1 MKICVF
7 DTETTGIEE
16 NKMFCYNV
24 GYLILDTESRA
35 CLVKREFVIEQIW
48 HNLPLFNTAYYAN
61 KRSIYV
67 GAMRARTIR
76 MEKFGYVT
84 QQMLRDFRNYEVERA
99 FAYNSAFD
107 EKVFEFNCDWF
118 KVVNPFETVPISDI
132 RGFVH
137 HFMIDDTFRAW
148 CEENNSFTESGH
160 YSTTAEALTR
170 YIRSDASFIEDHTAL
185 SDSEIEAEILFA
197 CLDRGADLNRDYQ
210 AKRFIERKV
219 TREFTI
225 DLPGEK
231 IIVEG
236 TRATYYKTKNKF
248 VVR

>member
-7 DTETTGIEE
+7 DTETTSLE
-16 NKMFCYNV
+16 KPYCYNV

-48 HNLPLFNTAYYAN
+48 HNLPLFNTAYYTN

-67 GAMRARTIR
+67 GALRARTIR

-118 KVVNPFETVPISDI
+118 KVINPFETVPISDI

-148 CEENNSFTESGH
+148 CEENNAFTESGH

-170 YIRSDASFIEDHTAL
+170 YIRSDTSFVEDHTAL

-210 AKRFIERKV
+210 AKRSIERKV

-225 DLPGEK
+225 DLPGKK

>member
-7 DTETTGIEE
+7 DTETTSLE
-16 NKMFCYNV
+16 KPYCYNV

-148 CEENNSFTESGH
+148 CEENNAFTESGH

-170 YIRSDASFIEDHTAL
+170 YIRSDTSFVEDHTAL

-210 AKRFIERKV
+210 AKRSIERKV

>member
-7 DTETTGIEE
+7 DTETTSLE
-16 NKMFCYNV
+16 KPYCYNV

-67 GAMRARTIR
+67 GALRARTIR

-107 EKVFEFNCDWF
+107 EKVFNFNCDWF
-118 KVVNPFETVPISDI
+118 KVINPFETVPISDI

-148 CEENNSFTESGH
+148 CEENNAFTESGH

-170 YIRSDASFIEDHTAL
+170 YIRSDTSFTEDHTAL
-185 SDSEIEAEILFA
+185 SDSEIEAEILFT
-197 CLDRGADLNRDYQ
+197 CLDRGADLSGDYQ
-210 AKRFIERKV
+210 AKRSIERKV

-225 DLPGEK
+225 DLPGKK

>member
-7 DTETTGIEE
+7 DTETISLE
-16 NKMFCYNV
+16 KPYCYNV

-67 GAMRARTIR
+67 GALRARTIR

-107 EKVFEFNCDWF
+107 EKVFNFNCDWF
-118 KVVNPFETVPISDI
+118 KVINPFETVPISDI

-137 HFMIDDTFRAW
+137 HFMIDNTFRAW
-148 CEENNSFTESGH
+148 CEENNAFTESGH

-170 YIRSDASFIEDHTAL
+170 YIRSDTSFTEDHTAL
-185 SDSEIEAEILFA
+185 SDSEIEAEILFT
-197 CLDRGADLNRDYQ
+197 CLDRGADLNGDYQ
-210 AKRFIERKV
+210 AKRSIECKV

>member
-7 DTETTGIEE
+7 DTETTSLE
-16 NKMFCYNV
+16 KPYCYNV

-148 CEENNSFTESGH
+148 CEENNAFTGSGH

-170 YIRSDASFIEDHTAL
+170 YIRSDTSFVEDHTAL

-210 AKRFIERKV
+210 AKRSIERKV

>member
-7 DTETTGIEE
+7 DTETTSLE
-16 NKMFCYNV
+16 KPYCYNV

-67 GAMRARTIR
+67 GALRARTIR

-99 FAYNSAFD
+99 FAYNSTFD
-107 EKVFEFNCDWF
+107 EKVFDFNCDWF
-118 KVVNPFETVPISDI
+118 KVINPFETVPISDI

-148 CEENNSFTESGH
+148 CEENNAFTESGH

-170 YIRSDASFIEDHTAL
+170 YIRSDASFTEDHTAL
-185 SDSEIEAEILFA
+185 SDSEIEAEILFT
-197 CLDRGADLNRDYQ
+197 CLDRGADLNGGYQ
-210 AKRFIERKV
+210 AKRSIERKV

-231 IIVEG
+231 IIIEG

>member
-7 DTETTGIEE
+7 DTETTSLE
-16 NKMFCYNV
+16 KPYCYNV
-24 GYLILDTESRA
+24 GYLILDTETHA

-48 HNLPLFNTAYYAN
+48 QNLPLFNTAYYAN

-67 GAMRARTIR
+67 GALRARTIR

-99 FAYNSAFD
+99 FAYNSVFD
-107 EKVFEFNCDWF
+107 EKVFNFNCDWF
-118 KVVNPFETVPISDI
+118 KVINPFEIVPISDI

-148 CEENNSFTESGH
+148 CEENNAFTENGH

-170 YIRSDASFIEDHTAL
+170 HLRSDASFTEDHTAL
-185 SDSEIEAEILFA
+185 SDSEIEAEILFT
-197 CLDRGADLNRDYQ
+197 CLDRGADLNGDYQ
-210 AKRFIERKV
+210 AKRSIERKV

>member
-7 DTETTGIEE
+7 DTETTSLE
-16 NKMFCYNV
+16 KPYCYNV

-67 GAMRARTIR
+67 GALRARTIR

-118 KVVNPFETVPISDI
+118 KVINPFETVPISDI

-148 CEENNSFTESGH
+148 CEENNAFTESGH

-170 YIRSDASFIEDHTAL
+170 YIRSDTSFVEDHTAL

-210 AKRFIERKV
+210 AKRSIERKV

>member
-7 DTETTGIEE
+7 DTETTSLE
-16 NKMFCYNV
+16 KPYCYNV

-48 HNLPLFNTAYYAN
+48 HNLPLFNTAYYTN

-67 GAMRARTIR
+67 GALRARTIR

-99 FAYNSAFD
+99 FAYNSTFD
-107 EKVFEFNCDWF
+107 EKVFNFNCDWF
-118 KVVNPFETVPISDI
+118 KVINPFETVPISDI

-148 CEENNSFTESGH
+148 CEENNAFTESGH

-170 YIRSDASFIEDHTAL
+170 YIRSDTSFVEDHTAL
-185 SDSEIEAEILFA
+185 SDSEIEAEILFS
-197 CLDRGADLNRDYQ
+197 CVDRGADLNGDYQ
-210 AKRFIERKV
+210 AKRSIERNV

-225 DLPGEK
+225 DIPGGCFT
-231 IIVEG
+231 VEG
-236 TRATYYKTKNKF
+236 QRATYYKTKNKF

>member
-7 DTETTGIEE
+7 DTETTSLE
-16 NKMFCYNV
+16 KPYCYNV

-48 HNLPLFNTAYYAN
+48 HNLPLFNSAYYAN

-67 GAMRARTIR
+67 GALRARTIR

-107 EKVFEFNCDWF
+107 EKVFNFNCDWF
-118 KVVNPFETVPISDI
+118 KVINPFETVPISDI

-137 HFMIDDTFRAW
+137 HFMIDNTFCAW
-148 CEENNSFTESGH
+148 CEENNAFTESGH

-170 YIRSDASFIEDHTAL
+170 YIRSDASFTEDHTAL

-197 CLDRGADLNRDYQ
+197 CLDRGADLNGGYQ
-210 AKRFIERKV
+210 AKRSIERKM

-236 TRATYYKTKNKF
+236 THATYYKTKNKF

>member
-7 DTETTGIEE
+7 DTETTSLE
-16 NKMFCYNV
+16 KPYCYNV

-67 GAMRARTIR
+67 SAMRARTIR

-107 EKVFEFNCDWF
+107 EKVFNFNCDWF
-118 KVVNPFETVPISDI
+118 KVINPFETVPISDI

-148 CEENNSFTESGH
+148 CEENNAFTESGH

-170 YIRSDASFIEDHTAL
+170 YIRSDTSFTEDHTAL
-185 SDSEIEAEILFA
+185 SDSEIEAEILFT

-210 AKRFIERKV
+210 AKRSIERKV
-219 TREFTI
+219 AREFTI

>member
-7 DTETTGIEE
+7 DTETTGIEPG
-16 NKMFCYNV
+16 KMFCYNV

-67 GAMRARTIR
+67 GALRARTIR

-107 EKVFEFNCDWF
+107 EKVFNFNCDWF
-118 KVVNPFETVPISDI
+118 KVINPFETVPISDI

-148 CEENNSFTESGH
+148 CEENNAFTESGH

-170 YIRSDASFIEDHTAL
+170 YIRSDTSFTEDHTAL
-185 SDSEIEAEILFA
+185 SDSEIEAEILFT
-197 CLDRGADLNRDYQ
+197 CLDRGAELNGDYQ
-210 AKRFIERKV
+210 AKRSIERKV

>member
-7 DTETTGIEE
+7 DTETTSLE
-16 NKMFCYNV
+16 KPYCYNV

-48 HNLPLFNTAYYAN
+48 HNLPLFNTAYYTN

-67 GAMRARTIR
+67 GALRARTIR

-107 EKVFEFNCDWF
+107 EKVFNFNCDWF
-118 KVVNPFETVPISDI
+118 KVINPFETVPISDI

-148 CEENNSFTESGH
+148 CEENNAFTESGH

-170 YIRSDASFIEDHTAL
+170 YIRSDTSFTEDHTAL
-185 SDSEIEAEILFA
+185 SDSEIEAEILFT
-197 CLDRGADLNRDYQ
+197 CLDRGADLSGDYQ
-210 AKRFIERKV
+210 AKRSIERKV

-225 DLPGEK
+225 DLPGKK

>member
-7 DTETTGIEE
+7 DTETISLE
-16 NKMFCYNV
+16 KLYCYNV

-67 GAMRARTIR
+67 GALRARTIR

-107 EKVFEFNCDWF
+107 EKVFNFNCDWF
-118 KVVNPFETVPISDI
+118 KVINPFETVPISDI

-137 HFMIDDTFRAW
+137 HFMIDNTFRAW
-148 CEENNSFTESGH
+148 CEENNAFTESGH
-160 YSTTAEALTR
+160 YSTTAEVLTR
-170 YIRSDASFIEDHTAL
+170 YIRSDASFTEDHTAL

-197 CLDRGADLNRDYQ
+197 CLDRGADLNGDYQ
-210 AKRFIERKV
+210 AKCSIERKV

>member
-7 DTETTGIEE
+7 DTETTSLE
-16 NKMFCYNV
+16 KPYCYNV

-67 GAMRARTIR
+67 GALRARTIR

-107 EKVFEFNCDWF
+107 EKVFNFNCDWF
-118 KVVNPFETVPISDI
+118 KVINPFETVPISDI

-148 CEENNSFTESGH
+148 CEENNAFTESGH

-170 YIRSDASFIEDHTAL
+170 YIRSDASFTEDHTAL
-185 SDSEIEAEILFA
+185 SDSEIEAEILFT
-197 CLDRGADLNRDYQ
+197 CLDRGADLNGDYQ
-210 AKRFIERKV
+210 AKRSIEHKV

-225 DLPGEK
+225 DLPGKK

>member
-7 DTETTGIEE
+7 DTETTSLE
-16 NKMFCYNV
+16 KPYCYNV

-118 KVVNPFETVPISDI
+118 KVVNPFETVSISDI

-210 AKRFIERKV
+210 AKRSIERKV

>member
-1 MKICVF
+1 
-7 DTETTGIEE
+7 
-16 NKMFCYNV
+16 
-24 GYLILDTESRA
+24 
-35 CLVKREFVIEQIW
+35 
-48 HNLPLFNTAYYAN
+48 
-61 KRSIYV
+61 
-67 GAMRARTIR
+67 

-107 EKVFEFNCDWF
+107 EKVFNFNCDWF
-118 KVVNPFETVPISDI
+118 KVINPFETVPISDI

-148 CEENNSFTESGH
+148 CEENNAFTESGH
-160 YSTTAEALTR
+160 YSPTAETLTR
-170 YIRSDASFIEDHTAL
+170 YIRSDTSFVEDHTAL
-185 SDSEIEAEILFA
+185 SDSEIEAEILFT
-197 CLDRGADLNRDYQ
+197 CLDRGADLNGDYQ
-210 AKRFIERKV
+210 AKRSIERKV
-219 TREFTI
+219 TREFII

>member
-7 DTETTGIEE
+7 DTETTSLE
-16 NKMFCYNV
+16 KPYCYNV
-24 GYLILDTESRA
+24 GYLILDTETRA

-67 GAMRARTIR
+67 GALRARTIR

-99 FAYNSAFD
+99 FAYNSTFD
-107 EKVFEFNCDWF
+107 EKVFDFNCDWF
-118 KVVNPFETVPISDI
+118 KVINPFESVSISDI

-137 HFMIDDTFRAW
+137 HFMIDDAFRAW
-148 CEENNSFTESGH
+148 CEENNAFTESGH

-170 YIRSDASFIEDHTAL
+170 YIRSDASFTEDHTAL
-185 SDSEIEAEILFA
+185 SDSEIEAEILFT
-197 CLDRGADLNRDYQ
+197 CLDRGADLNEDYQ
-210 AKRFIERKV
+210 AKRSIERKV

>member
-7 DTETTGIEE
+7 DTETTSLE
-16 NKMFCYNV
+16 KPYCYNV

-107 EKVFEFNCDWF
+107 EKVFDFNCDWF
-118 KVVNPFETVPISDI
+118 KVVNPFESVPISDI

-148 CEENNSFTESGH
+148 CEENNAFTESGH

-170 YIRSDASFIEDHTAL
+170 YIRSDTSFVEDHTAL
-185 SDSEIEAEILFA
+185 SDSEIEAEILFT
-197 CLDRGADLNRDYQ
+197 CLDRGADLDGDYQ
-210 AKRFIERKV
+210 AERSIERKV

-231 IIVEG
+231 IIVKG

>member
-67 GAMRARTIR
+67 GALRARTIR

-107 EKVFEFNCDWF
+107 EKVFNFNCDWF
-118 KVVNPFETVPISDI
+118 KVINPFETVPISDI

-137 HFMIDDTFRAW
+137 HFMIDNTFRAW
-148 CEENNSFTESGH
+148 CEENNAFTESGH
-160 YSTTAEALTR
+160 YSTTAEVLTR
-170 YIRSDASFIEDHTAL
+170 YIRSDASFTEDHTAL

-197 CLDRGADLNRDYQ
+197 CLDRGADLNGDYQ
-210 AKRFIERKV
+210 AKRSIERKV

-236 TRATYYKTKNKF
+236 MRATYYKTKNKF

>member
-61 KRSIYV
+61 KRSIYI
-67 GAMRARTIR
+67 GALRARTIR

-107 EKVFEFNCDWF
+107 EKVFDFNCDWF
-118 KVVNPFETVPISDI
+118 KVINPFETVPISDI
-132 RGFVH
+132 RGYVH

-148 CEENNSFTESGH
+148 CEENNAFTESGH
-160 YSTTAEALTR
+160 YSTTAETLTR
-170 YIRSDASFIEDHTAL
+170 YIRSDTSFVEDHTAL

-197 CLDRGADLNRDYQ
+197 CLDRGADLNGDYQ
-210 AKRFIERKV
+210 AKRSIERKV
-219 TREFTI
+219 TRDFIIDVPTGCFT
-225 DLPGEK
+225 
-231 IIVEG
+231 VTG

>member
-7 DTETTGIEE
+7 DTETTSLE
-16 NKMFCYNV
+16 KPYCYNV
-24 GYLILDTESRA
+24 GYLIFDTESRA

-67 GAMRARTIR
+67 GALRARTIR

-84 QQMLRDFRNYEVERA
+84 QQMLRDFRNYEIERA

-118 KVVNPFETVPISDI
+118 KVINPFETVPISDI

-137 HFMIDDTFRAW
+137 HFMVDNTFRAW
-148 CEENNSFTESGH
+148 CEENNAFTESGH

-170 YIRSDASFIEDHTAL
+170 YIRSDASFTEDHTAL
-185 SDSEIEAEILFA
+185 SDSEIEAEILFT
-197 CLDRGADLNRDYQ
+197 CLDRGADLNGDYQ
-210 AKRFIERKV
+210 AKRSIEHKV

>member
-1 MKICVF
+1 
-7 DTETTGIEE
+7 
-16 NKMFCYNV
+16 
-24 GYLILDTESRA
+24 
-35 CLVKREFVIEQIW
+35 
-48 HNLPLFNTAYYAN
+48 
-61 KRSIYV
+61 
-67 GAMRARTIR
+67 

-107 EKVFEFNCDWF
+107 EKVFNFNCDWF
-118 KVVNPFETVPISDI
+118 KVINPFETVPISDI

-148 CEENNSFTESGH
+148 CEENNAFTESGH

-170 YIRSDASFIEDHTAL
+170 YIRSDTSFTEDHTAL
-185 SDSEIEAEILFA
+185 SDSEIEAEILFT
-197 CLDRGADLNRDYQ
+197 CLDRGADLSGDYQ
-210 AKRFIERKV
+210 AKRSIERKM

-231 IIVEG
+231 IIIEG

>member
-7 DTETTGIEE
+7 DTETTSLE
-16 NKMFCYNV
+16 KPYCYNI

-48 HNLPLFNTAYYAN
+48 HNLPLFNTAYYAS

-67 GAMRARTIR
+67 GALRARTIR

-84 QQMLRDFRNYEVERA
+84 QQMLRDFRNYEVECA

-107 EKVFEFNCDWF
+107 EKVFNFNCDWF
-118 KVVNPFETVPISDI
+118 KVINPFETIPISDI

-148 CEENNSFTESGH
+148 CEENNAFTESGH

-170 YIRSDASFIEDHTAL
+170 YIRSDPSFTEDHTAL
-185 SDSEIEAEILFA
+185 SDSEIEAEILFT
-197 CLDRGADLNRDYQ
+197 CLDRGADLNGDYQ
-210 AKRFIERKV
+210 AKRSIERKV

>member
-7 DTETTGIEE
+7 DTETTSLE
-16 NKMFCYNV
+16 KPYCYNV
-24 GYLILDTESRA
+24 GYLILDTESRV

-67 GAMRARTIR
+67 GALRARTIR

-99 FAYNSAFD
+99 FAYNSTFD
-107 EKVFEFNCDWF
+107 EKVFDFNCDWF
-118 KVVNPFETVPISDI
+118 KVINPFETVPISDI

-148 CEENNSFTESGH
+148 CEENNAFTESGH

-170 YIRSDASFIEDHTAL
+170 YIRSDASFTEDHTAL
-185 SDSEIEAEILFA
+185 SDSEIEAEILFT
-197 CLDRGADLNRDYQ
+197 CLDRGADLNGGYQ
-210 AKRFIERKV
+210 AKRSIERKV

-231 IIVEG
+231 IIIEG

>member
-7 DTETTGIEE
+7 DTETTSLE
-16 NKMFCYNV
+16 KPYCYNV

-48 HNLPLFNTAYYAN
+48 HNLPLFNTAYYAD

-67 GAMRARTIR
+67 GALRARAIR

-107 EKVFEFNCDWF
+107 EKVFNFNCDWF
-118 KVVNPFETVPISDI
+118 KVINPFETVPISDI

-137 HFMIDDTFRAW
+137 H
-148 CEENNSFTESGH
+148 
-160 YSTTAEALTR
+160 L
-170 YIRSDASFIEDHTAL
+170 
-185 SDSEIEAEILFA
+185 
-197 CLDRGADLNRDYQ
+197 
-210 AKRFIERKV
+210 
-219 TREFTI
+219 
-225 DLPGEK
+225 
-231 IIVEG
+231 
-236 TRATYYKTKNKF
+236 
-248 VVR
+248 

>member
-7 DTETTGIEE
+7 DTETTSLE
-16 NKMFCYNV
+16 KPYCYNV

-35 CLVKREFVIEQIW
+35 CLVKREFVIKQIW

-67 GAMRARTIR
+67 GALRARTIR

-84 QQMLRDFRNYEVERA
+84 QQMLRDFRNYEIERA

-107 EKVFEFNCDWF
+107 EKVFDFNCDWF
-118 KVVNPFETVPISDI
+118 KVINPFESVPISDI

-148 CEENNSFTESGH
+148 CEENNAFTESGH

-170 YIRSDASFIEDHTAL
+170 YIRSDTSFTEDHTAL
-185 SDSEIEAEILFA
+185 SDSEIEAEILFT

-210 AKRFIERKV
+210 AKRSIERKV

-225 DLPGEK
+225 DLPGKK

>member
-7 DTETTGIEE
+7 DTETTSLE
-16 NKMFCYNV
+16 KPYCYNV

-67 GAMRARTIR
+67 GALRARTIR

-84 QQMLRDFRNYEVERA
+84 QQMLRNFRNYEVERA

-107 EKVFEFNCDWF
+107 EKVFNFNCDWF
-118 KVVNPFETVPISDI
+118 KVINPFETVPISDI

-148 CEENNSFTESGH
+148 CEENNAFTESGH

-170 YIRSDASFIEDHTAL
+170 YIRSDASFTEDHTAL
-185 SDSEIEAEILFA
+185 SDSEIEAEILFT
-197 CLDRGADLNRDYQ
+197 CLDRGADLNGDYK
-210 AKRFIERKV
+210 AKRSIERKV